1 MQTTTFRP
9 MAPPDSIARLSD
21 WHPADIVAAL
31 SKRGT
36 SLRRLSAE
44 RGYSAGTLRKALRY
58 PWPKAEAVIAEAL
71 GVHPAVLWPSRYG
84 ADGGSNR
91 SKVRWALSNVRKDT
105 ATAGGCKVNAADACP
120 AVETPDV

>member
-1 MQTTTFRP
+1 MN
-9 MAPPDSIARLSD
+9 APDSIARLAD

-36 SLRRLSAE
+36 SLRKLSAE
-44 RGYSAGTLRKALRY
+44 RGYAAGSLRKALRH

-91 SKVRWALSNVRKDT
+91 SDVRWTLSNVRKDT
-105 ATAGGCKVNAADACP
+105 AHRKECNVDRADGRAAA
-120 AVETPDV
+120 

>member
-1 MQTTTFRP
+1 MQTQRSRTMT
-9 MAPPDSIARLSD
+9 PPDSVARLSD

-36 SLRRLSAE
+36 SLRKLSAE
-44 RGYSAGTLRKALRY
+44 RGYAAGSLRKALRS

-84 ADGGSNR
+84 MDGGSNR
-91 SKVRWALSNVRKDT
+91 SAVRWSLSNVRKDT
-105 ATAGGCKVNAADACP
+105 DCSESCKVDGADSRAAA
-120 AVETPDV
+120 